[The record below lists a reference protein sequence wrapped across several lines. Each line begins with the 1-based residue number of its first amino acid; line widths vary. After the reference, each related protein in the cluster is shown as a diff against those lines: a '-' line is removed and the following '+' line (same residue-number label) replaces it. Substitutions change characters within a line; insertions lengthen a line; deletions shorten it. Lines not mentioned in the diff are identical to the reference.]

1 MKPTYAWHIIK
12 KTTSAILRPPQPI
25 ITAFSTSP
33 PPQLFYHTP
42 PHSASQPAST
52 SLELNNKL
60 VDLARQAQ
68 YDEAHRLYRHLLEN
82 KIQIK
87 HHVIYEKL
95 ALTGVDLGSGTVQGL
110 KKFTLWF
117 WLVPAR
123 YELPPKV
130 LTNQG
135 RYIYFDTRFSLL
147 RCGNP
152 RAYLNYIMIFGNIM
166 ATKGYTSVS
175 FLEIARVVVMFA
187 KKEVT
192 FDYFKKLE
200 EATAYYYWEMG
211 LGGGDFWVLKWFWE
225 VVVKLY
231 LEKGWLNLAFLVVVE
246 KNGKFELSDK
256 LLEVLLK
263 KLEASGDV
271 EKASV
276 IRGLLAAKKKKV
288 STSR

>member
-1 MKPTYAWHIIK
+1 
-12 KTTSAILRPPQPI
+12 
-25 ITAFSTSP
+25 
-33 PPQLFYHTP
+33 
-42 PHSASQPAST
+42 
-52 SLELNNKL
+52 
-60 VDLARQAQ
+60 
-68 YDEAHRLYRHLLEN
+68 
-82 KIQIK
+82 
-87 HHVIYEKL
+87 
-95 ALTGVDLGSGTVQGL
+95 
-110 KKFTLWF
+110 
-117 WLVPAR
+117 
-123 YELPPKV
+123 
-130 LTNQG
+130 
-135 RYIYFDTRFSLL
+135 
-147 RCGNP
+147 
-152 RAYLNYIMIFGNIM
+152 
-166 ATKGYTSVS
+166 
-175 FLEIARVVVMFA
+175 MFA